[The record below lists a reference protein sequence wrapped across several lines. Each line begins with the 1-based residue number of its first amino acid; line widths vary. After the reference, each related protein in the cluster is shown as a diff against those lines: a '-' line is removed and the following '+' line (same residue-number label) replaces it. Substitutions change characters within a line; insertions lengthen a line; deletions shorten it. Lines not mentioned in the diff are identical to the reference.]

1 MESKKYF
8 KEILFGG
15 SRRDLAPGGRTG
27 ACWEGGSGEF
37 GSGWLVGLK
46 HQAQKEQKIGTG
58 CDQKEGRQ
66 FWKNVVLKSHV
77 AILMEMP
84 SRQ

>member
-15 SRRDLAPGGRTG
+15 SRRDLAFGGRIG

-37 GSGWLVGLK
+37 GFGWLVGLK
-46 HQAQKEQKIGTG
+46 Y
-58 CDQKEGRQ
+58 
-66 FWKNVVLKSHV
+66 
-77 AILMEMP
+77 
-84 SRQ
+84 